1 MKWALR
7 YTSHL
12 GYLPPDIRPQFLE
25 TLGTAD
31 VVSHI
36 EYAAGIGMAGV
47 LYPWAIERPDS
58 EVASAR
64 RALVETGLRCSCI
77 VSVSS
82 ALTMNGIWT
91 SRHRASRRQL
101 AAEIARSSRI
111 AASLGSSVLATI
123 VPRDSRQDEQTQRDN
138 LIENLAE
145 AAEVAAG
152 HGLTIGLEPMT
163 LLPGMLLRTMEDG
176 LDVVRRV
183 ARSNVGLIYDAGH
196 VSMTHEDLVGA
207 LVDAFQHIV
216 LIQIAD
222 QPNRVE
228 PGAGELGLVRLM
240 SEALRLGYG
249 GLVDLEH
256 LWVSPTREG
265 EAAGLARVRQFDD
278 DLRGAIALAE
288 R

>member
-12 GYLPPDIRPQFLE
+12 GYLPPEIRPQFLE
-25 TLGTAD
+25 TLGTSD

-36 EYAAGIGMAGV
+36 EYAARIGMAGV
-47 LYPWAIERPDS
+47 LYPWAIERPDA
-58 EVASAR
+58 EVALAK
-64 RALVETGLRCSCI
+64 RALAETGLRCSCI
-77 VSVSS
+77 VSVPSR
-82 ALTMNGIWT
+82 LTMTGIWT
-91 SRHRASRRQL
+91 SRRRPSRREL
-101 AAEIARSSRI
+101 AAEMARSGRI

-123 VPRDSRQDEQTQRDN
+123 VPRDPRQDEPRQRDN

-145 AAEVAAG
+145 AAEVAAA

-183 ARSNVGLIYDAGH
+183 ARSNVGLVYDTAH
-196 VSMTHEDLVGA
+196 VSMTRGDLVGA

-228 PGAGELGLVRLM
+228 PGAGELGLVRVM
-240 SEALRLGYG
+240 SEAVRRGYN

-256 LWVSPTREG
+256 LWMLPTRDG
-265 EAAGLARVRQFDD
+265 EAAGLARIRQFDD
-278 DLRGAIALAE
+278 DLRRAIALAE
-288 R
+288 H

>member
-25 TLGTAD
+25 TLGTSD

-36 EYAAGIGMAGV
+36 EYAARIGMAGV
-47 LYPWAIERPDS
+47 LYPWAIERPDT
-58 EVASAR
+58 EVASAK
-64 RALVETGLRCSCI
+64 RALAETGLRCSCI
-77 VSVSS
+77 VSVPST
-82 ALTMNGIWT
+82 LTMHGIWT
-91 SRHRASRRQL
+91 SRHRAGRREL
-101 AAEIARSSRI
+101 AAGIARSSRV

-123 VPRDSRQDEQTQRDN
+123 VPRDSHQDQQRQRDN
-138 LIENLAE
+138 LIENLTE
-145 AAEVAAG
+145 AAQVAAG

-183 ARSNVGLIYDAGH
+183 ARSNVGLIYDTAH
-196 VSMTHEDLVGA
+196 VSMTAGDLVGT

-228 PGAGELGLVRLM
+228 PGGGVLGLVRVM
-240 SEALRLGYG
+240 SEAVRRGYD

-256 LWVSPTREG
+256 LWVSQTREG
-265 EAAGLARVRQFDD
+265 ETAGLARIRQFDD
-278 DLRGAIALAE
+278 DLRRAIALADH
-288 R
+288 